1 MDVFCMKFKFTIYLR
16 PPDELVLNV
25 LLRLY
30 VDTAGVHAPSHFEII
45 IYSMLNEGEV
55 KTSM

>member
-1 MDVFCMKFKFTIYLR
+1 MKFKFTIYLR
-16 PPDELVLNV
+16 PSDELELNV

-30 VDTAGVHAPSHFEII
+30 VDTAGVHPPSHFEII